1 MFASPIW
8 LQPFTSYHY
17 LHLLIHANIPHI
29 LQKIAPL
36 LFASF
41 AKDPP
46 PGGIHPPFR
55 NLLPQGGPPPLRN
68 LFPHSPRLLPIGD
81 LHYRFA
87 SKIIPLASI
96 DTTHCISPLIN
107 LFVCMLT
114 TYLQC
119 IFLKSPELPN
129 SISQYYAI
137 HTYSIS

>member
-1 MFASPIW
+1 MTISSGWLSFVPIFRHAKTPCLHPQYGYSPSPLTI
-8 LQPFTSYHY
+8 TSISLYR
-17 LHLLIHANIPHI
+17 
-29 LQKIAPL
+29 
-36 LFASF
+36 
-41 AKDPP
+41 
-46 PGGIHPPFR
+46 GIHPPSR